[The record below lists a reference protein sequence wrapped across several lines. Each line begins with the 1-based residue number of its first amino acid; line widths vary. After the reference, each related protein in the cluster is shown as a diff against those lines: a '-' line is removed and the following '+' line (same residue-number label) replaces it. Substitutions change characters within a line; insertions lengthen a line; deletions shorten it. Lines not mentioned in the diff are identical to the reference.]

1 MFDQITVA
9 YVTAL
14 FLIFMGYVAGYLVGR
29 LDIIYSAL
37 RLVCKAVQNSDGEHT
52 PRAQVVG
59 EPVSRAVRPVR
70 REESD
75 FVVKPVVPVDINT
88 STFVAPISTTGME
101 RAGAGELGKTTAVQ
115 DDIGASVSKLSQLKG
130 K

>member
-14 FLIFMGYVAGYLVGR
+14 FLIFMGYVAGYVVGR
-29 LDIIYSAL
+29 LDVIYSAL
-37 RLVCKAVQNSDGEHT
+37 RLVCRAVQGGNGEYT
-52 PRAQVVG
+52 AQPQTVVERATSK
-59 EPVSRAVRPVR
+59 SRTFQQ
-70 REESD
+70 EETAWAPT
-75 FVVKPVVPVDINT
+75 KPIDINT
-88 STFVAPISTTGME
+88 AKFVAPVSTAGME
-101 RAGAGELGKTTAVQ
+101 RAGSGELGKTTAVQ